1 MRASVLLIVGAFGIG
16 SPALARADC
25 HAGDVLLEAGDAPA
39 AIRAYEAAAA
49 RPECAA
55 ALPAIRINEGYA
67 RESVARASKRPEDHC
82 AALYAWRRALP
93 GASARAATAIEASI
107 AAMEAGCVHPARI
120 IVQCEPPGATVRIEG
135 LGEPRPCPARFEGVP
150 PGRYAGAAVA
160 AGVETPFEV
169 EARAGETTRQTLHL
183 APAGR
188 DGPPPTAPA
197 PGLSAEAPPPPA
209 GADLTPYAWTATG
222 LAVAAAGVAIYGL
235 SLQSAAA
242 EDADALNADADA
254 FNADVASLGEDSAN
268 RADLRARAA
277 DIERDHARIEADHS
291 TARDVTLGASI
302 AAGAFA
308 VAAVALF
315 VFDDAPATTTGAV
328 RLGPGALSVSF

>member
-25 HAGDVLLEAGDAPA
+25 HAGDALLEAGDAPA

-135 LGEPRPCPARFEGVP
+135 LGEPRPCPARFEEVP

-183 APAGR
+183 APAAR
-188 DGPPPTAPA
+188 EEPPPATTAA
-197 PGLSAEAPPPPA
+197 PGLTAESPPPPA

-222 LAVAAAGVAIYGL
+222 LAVAAAGVALYGL
-235 SLQSAAA
+235 SWQGAIVD
-242 EDADALNADADA
+242 EADALNADAMS
-254 FNADVASLGEDSAN
+254 FNAAEPGDGH
-268 RADLRARAA
+268 RARAA
-277 DIERDHARIEADHS
+277 EIRSEQARLEADHS

-308 VAAVALF
+308 AAAVALF
-315 VFDDAPATTTGAV
+315 VFDETPATATGAV